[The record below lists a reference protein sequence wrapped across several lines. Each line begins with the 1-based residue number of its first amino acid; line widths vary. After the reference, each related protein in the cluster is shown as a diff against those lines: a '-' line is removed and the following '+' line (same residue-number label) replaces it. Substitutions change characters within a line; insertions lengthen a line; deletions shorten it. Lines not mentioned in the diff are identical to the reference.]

1 MAQQGR
7 AGDDVLATLRRK
19 RRHVEQ
25 ELAASAILAAF
36 NVELLVLSLVSW
48 GNRDHVCS
56 SRCGG
61 WRSSAAVVVAHDKR
75 YSVAAKIDGFP
86 TL

>member
-56 SRCGG
+56 
-61 WRSSAAVVVAHDKR
+61 
-75 YSVAAKIDGFP
+75 
-86 TL
+86 